1 MADTEKKY
9 TLTVGTG
16 TSTKSVKDLKSE
28 IQNLQNTILNLEKG
42 TTEYNDAVARLQ
54 ANQRQLNEVM
64 SLTRRDAVAL
74 EGSYDALTYR
84 MAELKKEW
92 KATNDEARRNELG
105 RQIDEINTQLKE
117 LDASTGNYQRNVGNY
132 TEAAV
137 DAFAKL
143 KQEIKDARNE
153 LLNAEEGTEEYNK
166 AMQKLADAQF
176 QIRDMN
182 EQSRYAV
189 ADFGEQLSNVAGITS
204 GVVSG
209 FSALQAAM
217 VLTGNDTEE
226 FEEVMVR
233 LQATMALVQGLQGLE
248 GMVDRVKGLGKA
260 LTTVMKSMGKA
271 GWIGLLLTAIT
282 VITALT
288 VKLVKKN
295 RALKDGT
302 AYQKEMTKA
311 YGETLKEQAKEIAQ
325 LETYLKFA
333 TNTAI
338 LDIYG
343 KREEAAARLL
353 EMLGLEANQ
362 MNINALIVGETTRK
376 SFPEL
381 EAAYKKITEAVYKR
395 IDALKEEA
403 KAEAI
408 FNTLVSKYEEM
419 FDTEVKLM
427 DATGEKK
434 KKRLQKQLDE
444 QEAAINKWLA
454 KMVTNTDINAI
465 LKSSS
470 DEEEKETWAAK
481 ADKELAALDAIYQRR
496 VEYAQMTEKTEE
508 QQARDVYKINQEWS
522 SKREAIINSY
532 LEKAKEVPVELESIK
547 TLTDQLLDEELK
559 SAKLAYDEKKRIA
572 EAEKKVKEE
581 LLKNTETYYQRQ
593 NDALE
598 HHRDMMLGWNEISI
612 KSDEEKAEE
621 SYMINQKYWRD
632 RVKLLEENLA
642 ILKADEFANADAII
656 ELERQKSEAILQIET
671 DRYDEL
677 DRLRAERR
685 EKERQQLESGEWGAS
700 IDLRTNAAS
709 DDPTTS
715 NDDAYIAERAY
726 QIQMEALEKRQ
737 SLLKE
742 FYQNAMND
750 GDAEAMLDYER
761 QIAETEVE
769 IAETKYAELDRLQQ
783 EHIQKRQEGL
793 DILMA
798 SFDALGNVM
807 DAIYANMEANAMENG
822 EISEEEARKLKN
834 VQIAQTWISTLSGA
848 VQAFASAMELG
859 PVVGPIVGGIN
870 AAAMIAMGI
879 ANVKQ
884 IKNTDF
890 TGSVNTGGSNV
901 PSPGTY
907 QTELPFSYT
916 RQVTTASDID
926 ELNKDNRVYI
936 LESDLEESRNRVQI
950 REKEST
956 F

>member
-1 MADTEKKY
+1 MADTEKNY

-16 TSTKSVKDLKSE
+16 TSIRSVKDLKDE
-28 IQNLQNTILNLEKG
+28 IRNLQDTILNLQRG
-42 TTEYNDAVARLQ
+42 TTEYNDAVERLQ
-54 ANQRQLNEVM
+54 TNQRQLNEVM

-105 RQIDEINTQLKE
+105 RQINEINTQLKE
-117 LDASTGNYQRNVGNY
+117 LDSSTGNYQRNVGNY

-137 DAFAKL
+137 DAFAQL
-143 KQEIKDARNE
+143 KQEIKNARNE

-176 QIRDMN
+176 QLRDMN

-204 GVVSG
+204 GIVSG

-288 VKLVKKN
+288 IKLVKKN
-295 RALKDGT
+295 KALKDGT

-311 YGETLKEQAKEIAQ
+311 YGETLKEQAKEITQ
-325 LETYLKFA
+325 LETYYKLA
-333 TNTAI
+333 TNKEI
-338 LDIYG
+338 IGSYK

-381 EAAYKKITEAVYKR
+381 EAGYKKITEAVYKR
-395 IDALKEEA
+395 IDALREEA

-408 FNTLVSKYEEM
+408 FNTLVSKYV
-419 FDTEVKLM
+419 DTEVKLM

-444 QEAAINKWLA
+444 QEAAINKWLE
-454 KMVTNTDINAI
+454 KMVSNTDINAI
-465 LKSSS
+465 LKSLS

-508 QQARDVYKINQEWS
+508 EQARDVYKINQEWS

-532 LEKAKEVPVELESIK
+532 LEKAKEVPVELESVK

-671 DRYDEL
+671 DRYNEL

-700 IDLRTNAAS
+700 IDLRKNAAS

-737 SLLKE
+737 SLLRD
-742 FYQNAMND
+742 FYQSAMND

-769 IAETKYAELDRLQQ
+769 IAEAKYAELDRLQQ

-798 SFDALGNVM
+798 SFDTLGNVM
-807 DAIYANMEANAMENG
+807 DAIYANMEANAKEDNK
-822 EISEEEARKLKN
+822 ISEEEARKLKN
-834 VQIAQTWISTLSGA
+834 MQIAQAWIATLSGA
-848 VQAFASAMELG
+848 VQAFSSAMQLG
-859 PVVGPIVGGIN
+859 PIAGPIVGGIN
-870 AAAMIAMGI
+870 AAAMIAMGV

-884 IKNTDF
+884 IKYTDF
-890 TGSVNTGGSNV
+890 TGGVNTGGTNI

-926 ELNKDNRVYI
+926 ELNKDTRVYI

>member
-16 TSTKSVKDLKSE
+16 TSTKSVKDLKDE
-28 IQNLQNTILNLEKG
+28 IRNLQDTILNLQRG
-42 TTEYNDAVARLQ
+42 TTEYNDAVERLQ

-132 TEAAV
+132 SEAAV

-143 KQEIKDARNE
+143 KQEIKEARNE

-176 QIRDMN
+176 QLRDMN

-204 GVVSG
+204 GIVSG

-260 LTTVMKSMGKA
+260 LTKVMKAMGKA

-288 VKLVKKN
+288 IKLVKKN
-295 RALKDGT
+295 KALKDGT

-325 LETYLKFA
+325 LETYYKLA
-333 TNTAI
+333 TNKEFI
-338 LDIYG
+338 DSYK
-343 KREEAAARLL
+343 KREKAAARLL
-353 EMLGLEANQ
+353 EMLGLEAAQ

-381 EAAYKKITEAVYKR
+381 EAGYKKITEAVYKR
-395 IDALKEEA
+395 IDALREEA

-444 QEAAINKWLA
+444 QEAAIDKWLE
-454 KMVTNTDINAI
+454 KMVSNTDIDAI

-470 DEEEKETWAAK
+470 DEEKETWAAK
-481 ADKELAALDAIYQRR
+481 ADEELAALDAIYQRR

-508 QQARDVYKINQEWS
+508 EQARDVYKINQEWS

-671 DRYDEL
+671 DRYNEL

-685 EKERQQLESGEWGAS
+685 EKERQQLESGEWGTS

-715 NDDAYIAERAY
+715 KDDAYIAERAY

-737 SLLKE
+737 SLLRD

-769 IAETKYAELDRLQQ
+769 IAEAKYAELDRLQQ

-807 DAIYANMEANAMENG
+807 DAIYANMEADAMENG

-848 VQAFASAMELG
+848 VQAFANAMQLG
-859 PVVGPIVGGIN
+859 PIAGPIVGGIN

-890 TGSVNTGGSNV
+890 TGGVNTGGTNV

-926 ELNKDNRVYI
+926 ELNKDTRVYI